1 MNYEKIYYDLILR
14 AKLRSRPLEYTERHH
29 IEPKCITNN
38 NEPWNLVVLTA
49 REHFIAHRLLVKFI
63 KTHKVQMLNALYAMS
78 MVKNTKRKLTS
89 REVAVCRQAK
99 SDAQRNRIVTEAT
112 RKKLSEAHKDK
123 TILESTKSIMSIS
136 AKQRVAN
143 NKDKHREVS
152 IKGNIARQNL
162 SEEEKS
168 IIYKKVSESQ
178 VGNKSNEV
186 FYSKLRELTDIEFEL
201 YLVEKR
207 YSDKYEK
214 YVRTLRNNLIQ
225 TSTTI
230 PSGSTPK

>member
-1 MNYEKIYYDLILR
+1 MNYEKIYYDLILK
-14 AKLRSRPLEYTERHH
+14 AKLRSRPLEYTEKHH
-29 IEPKCITNN
+29 IEPKCIANN

-78 MVKNTKRKLTS
+78 MTKNTKRKLTS

-99 SDAQRNRIVTEAT
+99 ANAQRNRVVTEST

-123 TILESTKSIMSIS
+123 VVSEEAKTNMSIS
-136 AKQRVAN
+136 AKQRIAN

-152 IKGNIARQNL
+152 IKGSIARQSL

-178 VGNKSNEV
+178 LRNKSNDI
-186 FYSKLRELTDIEFEL
+186 FYSKLREMTDIEFEL
-201 YLVEKR
+201 YLVKKQ
-207 YSDKYEK
+207 YSDKYIK
-214 YVRTLRNNLIQ
+214 YVRKLRNNLIQ